1 MFYLRSA
8 MSYIVRTIIKTP
20 KAPPAIGPYSKVV
33 QIGQTLY
40 LSGCVGTDPA
50 TETLVSGGIEAETR
64 QTLKN
69 IGLVLE
75 AAGVGYE
82 NVVKTTVLLADIKD
96 FATLNSV
103 YAEFFKSNHPA
114 RSTYQVAALP
124 RGARVE
130 IECIAVVGNIIEAPT
145 SQL

>member
-1 MFYLRSA
+1 
-8 MSYIVRTIIKTP
+8 MSHIVRTIIKTP
-20 KAPPAIGPYSKVV
+20 KAPSAIGPYSQAV
-33 QIGQTLY
+33 QVGQTLY
-40 LSGCVGTDPA
+40 LSGCLGADPA
-50 TETLVSGGIEAETR
+50 TGALVSGGIEAETR
-64 QTLKN
+64 QAFKN
-69 IGLVLE
+69 IGSILE
-75 AAGVGYE
+75 AAGVGYG
-82 NVVKTTVLLADIKD
+82 NVVKTTVLLADIQD

-103 YAEFFKSNHPA
+103 YAEYFKSNHPA